1 MKKSDF
7 RFHKKDNEYEDYW
20 FYVDGETQAELT
32 DRHMEQSMV
41 AVTEVVYSKSED
53 IVGVR
58 LLFPFNTLVKIDP
71 DKKLRKILFELVQK
85 VGV

>member
-7 RFHKKDNEYEDYW
+7 RFHKKGNEYGDYW

-41 AVTEVVYSKSED
+41 AVTEVVYSKAED

-58 LLFPFNTLVKIDP
+58 LLFPFNTMVVFDQDSELRNTLVD
-71 DKKLRKILFELVQK
+71 LVREI
-85 VGV
+85 GA